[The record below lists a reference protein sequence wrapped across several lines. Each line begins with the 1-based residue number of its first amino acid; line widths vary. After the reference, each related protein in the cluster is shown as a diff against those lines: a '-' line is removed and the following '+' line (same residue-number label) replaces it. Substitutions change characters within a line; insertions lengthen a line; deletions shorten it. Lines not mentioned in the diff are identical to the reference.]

1 MKSPAVTLVLATA
14 LLLGFGEGATKKL
27 KRSDGLTPASPKV
40 SLLQTSLLQNL
51 ERVQAVTEE
60 SLHNGLEQEKSAAGE
75 ASWSW
80 EKLKAKYAPD
90 ETWYFGIAA
99 TILGQTICVI
109 GMQMQK
115 ISHLIHTPNAGMK
128 SPHAKTLEDGMLGA
142 VAGKELLG
150 GGGALVD
157 ESSPYFTQ
165 WRWILGSIVWG
176 LGHIMCWAA
185 MGLAPLSI
193 LSCLQSWNIV
203 IALALAPV
211 LLNETL
217 PPRAVECACLLV
229 VGCIVVVWYGPR
241 SDHYEFETADTL
253 GQLFIAPESL
263 LVHFIC
269 LGLLLLSFA
278 TSLMQDTL
286 WRVERYVLMSA
297 TCAWYSALCSK
308 SMSMLVITSVADRDH
323 DIQFKHIGFWLFA
336 VCFGI
341 FAVGQ
346 IHFMNVGLKYGTASA
361 VMPLYEGVSM
371 IGQLFFGGI
380 LFREF
385 HHFRDNDEI
394 GFIVGVII
402 VFISLGFL
410 IKANRD
416 MAVSAESEA
425 EAVTLKLPQGEV
437 SSADCGK
444 VQS

>member
-1 MKSPAVTLVLATA
+1 MKSSAVTLVLATA
-14 LLLGFGEGATKKL
+14 LLVGLGEGATKKL
-27 KRSDGLTPASPKV
+27 KRIDGLTPASPKV
-40 SLLQTSLLQNL
+40 ALLQTSLLQKI
-51 ERVQAVTEE
+51 ERTQAVTEE
-60 SLHNGLEQEKSAAGE
+60 NLHVGLGHERSAAGE
-75 ASWSW
+75 SSWSW
-80 EKLKAKYAPD
+80 AKFKAKYAPD
-90 ETWYFGIAA
+90 ETWYVGIAA

-115 ISHLIHTPNAGMK
+115 ISHLVHTPSAAGMK

-157 ESSPYFTQ
+157 ETSPYFTQ
-165 WRWILGSIVWG
+165 WRWILGSVVWG

-211 LLNETL
+211 ILNETL

-241 SDHYEFETADTL
+241 DDHYEFETADTL

-263 LVHFIC
+263 VVHFVC
-269 LGLLLLSFA
+269 LGFLLLSFA
-278 TSLMQDTL
+278 TSLMQDKL

-308 SMSMLVITSVADRDH
+308 SMSMLVITSVADREH

-346 IHFMNVGLKYGTASA
+346 VHFMNVGLKYGTASA

-371 IGQLFFGGI
+371 LGQLFFGGI

-385 HHFRDNDEI
+385 HHFRGNDEI
-394 GFIVGVII
+394 GFIVGVVI

-416 MAVSAESEA
+416 MAVSAELASQDVTVPQSEGD
-425 EAVTLKLPQGEV
+425 KL
-437 SSADCGK
+437 
-444 VQS
+444 QS

>member
-1 MKSPAVTLVLATA
+1 MKSPAVTLVLASA

-27 KRSDGLTPASPKV
+27 KRIDGLTPASSKV
-40 SLLQTSLLQNL
+40 ALLQTSLLQNL

-60 SLHNGLEQEKSAAGE
+60 SLHIGLEQEKNAAGE

-80 EKLKAKYAPD
+80 EKLKAKYSPD
-90 ETWYFGIAA
+90 ETWYIGIAA

-150 GGGALVD
+150 GEHLVD
-157 ESSPYFTQ
+157 ENSPYFTQ
-165 WRWILGSIVWG
+165 WRWILGSVVWG

-217 PPRAVECACLLV
+217 PPRAVECACFLV

-263 LVHFIC
+263 LVHIIC
-269 LGLLLLSFA
+269 LGFLLLSFA

-308 SMSMLVITSVADRDH
+308 SMSMLVITSVADPDH

-371 IGQLFFGGI
+371 LGQLFFGGI

-385 HHFRDNDEI
+385 HHFRAGDEI
-394 GFIVGVII
+394 GFTVGVTI
-402 VFISLGFL
+402 VFLSLGFL
-410 IKANRD
+410 VKANRD
-416 MAVSAESEA
+416 MAVAA
-425 EAVTLKLPQGEV
+425 
-437 SSADCGK
+437 SADCDK